1 MSYLKYKK
9 RIVVKKSNIK
19 NAGLGVF
26 ANMFLEKGTFLGYYK
41 GKVYQADNLTD
52 KELDFLDESAY
63 VMAIYGD
70 KGDDEQITKYV
81 DSSDTNKHVSNWTR
95 YINGAKYKKDKPN
108 VQFTQK
114 ISRMHIETLRDIE
127 KGEELIADY
136 GPGYIW

>member
-95 YINGAKYKKDKPN
+95 YINGAKYKKDTPN

-114 ISRMHIETLRDIE
+114 ISRIHIEVLRDIE
-127 KGEELIADY
+127 KGEELIVDY
-136 GPGYIW
+136 GPEYIW